1 MREKEVQEIYKIFN
15 KTFRDIALTFGGIAL
30 ENNIKD
36 QIITDFAN
44 SLEDVYYEAL
54 QGLEKLT
61 KKTSFFDPMISK
73 PLHPHPAIE
82 ELLKIFNLSAEAGNI
97 PSKTKS

>member
-1 MREKEVQEIYKIFN
+1 MRGKEVTEIYKIFN

-30 ENNIKD
+30 ESNIKD

-44 SLEDVYYEAL
+44 SLEDVYYETL

-61 KKTSFFDPMISK
+61 KKTSFFDPVVNK
-73 PLHPHPAIE
+73 ALHPHPAIE
-82 ELLKIFNLSAEAGNI
+82 ELLRIFNLSAESGNI
-97 PSKTKS
+97 SSKTNS